1 MDAAATRAIFTEKYT
16 LKYPRLSINKPGSL
30 WMLVAAFFFA
40 IMGTLVKIG
49 GETFSSHELVF
60 YRSFF
65 GLVFI
70 FVLARKQNLQLKTPV
85 LGKQL
90 TRSILGFISLVM
102 FFYAISQ
109 LPLATAITLNYTSPL
124 FMAMFAPFMLH
135 ERPRKILILAII
147 MGFAGVALL
156 LRPSLHM
163 DELIAGTFGLLSGLT
178 AGIVYVHVTQLA
190 RVGEPDWRTVFY
202 FTLVCTLGAGL
213 WMLLHHF
220 SPLSWKDI
228 PLLLGLGTS
237 ATIAQLAM
245 TRAYRTGNHLVVGS
259 LAYTTVLLAS
269 MFGLILW
276 GETLSADR
284 WLAVGLIIL
293 GGIIS
298 VRATP
303 R

>member
-1 MDAAATRAIFTEKYT
+1 
-16 LKYPRLSINKPGSL
+16 
-30 WMLVAAFFFA
+30 MLVAAFFFA

-49 GETFSSHELVF
+49 GETFTSPELVF

-70 FVLARKQNLQLKTPV
+70 FVLARRQNLQLKTPV
-85 LGKQL
+85 PGKQL
-90 TRSILGFISLVM
+90 TRSILGFFSLVM

-124 FMAMFAPFMLH
+124 FMAMFAPFMLN
-135 ERPRKILILAII
+135 ERPRKTLIFAII
-147 MGFAGVALL
+147 LGFLGVALL
-156 LRPSLHM
+156 LKPSLDA
-163 DELIAGTFGLLSGLT
+163 DEFLAGTIGLLSGLT

-190 RVGEPDWRTVFY
+190 RAGEPDWRTVYY
-202 FTLVCTLGAGL
+202 FTLVCTIGAGL
-213 WMLLHHF
+213 WMLLHQF
-220 SPLSWKDI
+220 NPVSWKDI
-228 PLLLGLGTS
+228 PLLLGLGAS

-269 MFGLILW
+269 IFGFILW

-284 WLAVGLIIL
+284 WLAVGLIVL

>member
-1 MDAAATRAIFTEKYT
+1 
-16 LKYPRLSINKPGSL
+16 
-30 WMLVAAFFFA
+30 MLVAALFFA

-49 GETFSSHELVF
+49 GETFSSPELVF

-65 GLVFI
+65 GLIFI
-70 FVLARKQNLQLKTPV
+70 VALARKYNLQLKTPV

-90 TRSILGFISLVM
+90 TRSILGFVSLIM

-124 FMAMFAPFMLH
+124 FMAMFAPFMLR
-135 ERPRKILILAII
+135 ERPRAILLVAII
-147 MGFAGVALL
+147 LGLIGVALL
-156 LRPSLHM
+156 LKPSLQI
-163 DELIAGTFGLLSGLT
+163 DELIAGTLGLLSGLT
-178 AGIVYVHVTQLA
+178 AGIVYVHVTLLA
-190 RVGEPDWRTVFY
+190 RAGEPDWRTVFY
-202 FTLVCTLGAGL
+202 FTLVCTIGAGL

-220 SPLSWKDI
+220 SAVSWKDI
-228 PLLLGLGTS
+228 PLLLGLGAS

-269 MFGLILW
+269 LFGILLW
-276 GETLSADR
+276 NETLSADR
-284 WLAVGLIIL
+284 WLAVGLIVL

>member
-1 MDAAATRAIFTEKYT
+1 
-16 LKYPRLSINKPGSL
+16 
-30 WMLVAAFFFA
+30 MLVAAFFFA
-40 IMGTLVKIG
+40 IMGTMVKIG
-49 GETFSSHELVF
+49 GETFTSPELVF
-60 YRSFF
+60 YRSLF

-70 FVLARKQNLQLKTPV
+70 FILARKHDLQLKTPV

-90 TRSILGFISLVM
+90 ARSIIGFISLVM

-124 FMAMFAPFMLH
+124 FMAIFASFMLH

-147 MGFAGVALL
+147 LGFVGVAML
-156 LRPSLHM
+156 LRPSLHAE
-163 DELIAGTFGLLSGLT
+163 ELIAGTIGLLSGLT
-178 AGIVYVHVTQLA
+178 AGLVYVHVTQLA
-190 RVGEPDWRTVFY
+190 RAGEPDWRTVFY
-202 FTLVCTLGAGL
+202 FTLVCTVGAGL

-220 SPLSWKDI
+220 NPLSWKDI
-228 PLLLGLGTS
+228 PLLLGLGAS
-237 ATIAQLAM
+237 ATIAQFAM

-259 LAYTTVLLAS
+259 LAYATVLLAS
-269 MFGLILW
+269 IFGILLW
-276 GETLSADR
+276 GETLSSDR
-284 WLAVGLIIL
+284 WLAVGLIVL

>member
-1 MDAAATRAIFTEKYT
+1 MDAPTTRATFIEKYA
-16 LKYPRLSINKPGSL
+16 LKPSRLSINKPGSL

-49 GETFSSHELVF
+49 GETFTSPELVF

-70 FVLARKQNLQLKTPV
+70 FVLSRKHNLQLKTPV

-109 LPLATAITLNYTSPL
+109 LPLATAVTLNYTSPL
-124 FMAMFAPFMLH
+124 FMAMFAPFMLR

-147 MGFAGVALL
+147 LGFAGVALL

-163 DELIAGTFGLLSGLT
+163 DELIAGTLGLLSGLT

-190 RVGEPDWRTVFY
+190 RSGEPDWRTVFY
-202 FTLVCTLGAGL
+202 FTLVCTVGAGL

-220 SPLSWKDI
+220 NPLSWKDL
-228 PLLLGLGTS
+228 PLLLGLGAS

-269 MFGLILW
+269 MLGLLLW
-276 GETLSADR
+276 GETLSPDR